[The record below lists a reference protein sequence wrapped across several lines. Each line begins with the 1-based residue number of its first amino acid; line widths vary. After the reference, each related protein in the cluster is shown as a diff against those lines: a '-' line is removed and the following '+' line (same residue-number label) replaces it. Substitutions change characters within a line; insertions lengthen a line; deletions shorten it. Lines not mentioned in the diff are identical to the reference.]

1 MFSGLV
7 FWASCLGSAVLLAG
21 LVLIRKEFA
30 AARGLDKVILLGFP
44 FEAAPLAV
52 FSMEHLLTPRALMGM
67 VPSWIPAP
75 LFWTYFVGFA
85 LLAAALSFTARKQL
99 RWSALLLAI
108 MFFIFVATMDIP
120 GVIANAKARLPWTLM
135 LRESA
140 FAGGALALAGW
151 ARQQNVRQNNVRQD
165 NLQISKTMIAIG
177 RTCVAVA
184 LIVYSIEHF
193 VFPKFAPGVP
203 LPKMTPGWVPLPE
216 FWAYAVGVVL
226 LVAGVAM
233 LFNWRTQTAAASV
246 GLVMAFLTLF
256 LYFPIY
262 VKELGTAD
270 ALEGLNYV
278 GDTLFFGGTVLLIG
292 IAASQSRRQ
301 VRVTEFQDVELAAD
315 PDSSA
320 LRR

>member
-1 MFSGLV
+1 MSSSLV
-7 FWASCLGSAVLLAG
+7 FWASSLGLAFLLAG

-30 AARGLDKVILLGFP
+30 AARGLDKVMLLGFP

-99 RWSALLLAI
+99 RWSALFLAI

-120 GVIANAKARLPWTLM
+120 GVIANSKDRLSWTLM

-151 ARQQNVRQNNVRQD
+151 ARQENIRV
-165 NLQISKTMIAIG
+165 SKAMIAIG
-177 RTCVAVA
+177 RTCVAIA

-216 FWAYAVGVVL
+216 VWAYAVGVVL

-233 LFNWRTQTAAASV
+233 LFNRRTRTAAASV
-246 GLVMAFLTLF
+246 GLVMAFLTWF

-262 VKELGTAD
+262 LKELGTPA

-278 GDTLFFGGTVLLIG
+278 GDTLLFGGTVLFIG
-292 IAASQSRRQ
+292 IAASQSRSRE
-301 VRVTEFQDVELAAD
+301 T
-315 PDSSA
+315 S
-320 LRR
+320 